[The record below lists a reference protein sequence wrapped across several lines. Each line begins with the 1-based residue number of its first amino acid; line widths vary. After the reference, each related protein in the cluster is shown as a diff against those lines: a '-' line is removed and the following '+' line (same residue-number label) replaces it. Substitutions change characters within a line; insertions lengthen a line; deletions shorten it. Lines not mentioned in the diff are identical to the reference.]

1 MSKTITR
8 VLAID
13 PGIREMGI
21 ALIEDEKLVY
31 HGVES
36 IQNGKDTKCTLKEG
50 RRLVLRLIEDY
61 RPDILAVEK
70 TYFANNKKAAV
81 LNLFA
86 IVIMAIGRRKGLE
99 VVCYAPSTVK
109 KFITGNGRASKLDVA
124 KVVVAQYPELKVYLT
139 QNRKWKQRYHLN
151 MFDAVALG
159 IMASVR

>member
-1 MSKTITR
+1 MPKTKTR

-13 PGIREMGI
+13 PGTREMGI
-21 ALIEDEKLVY
+21 ALLEDKKLLY
-31 HGVES
+31 YGVEG
-36 IQNGKDTKCTLKEG
+36 IQKGKDTKATLKEG

-61 RPDILAVEK
+61 RPDVLAVEK

-86 IVIMAIGRRKGLE
+86 VVIMDVGRRKGLD
-99 VVCYAPSTVK
+99 VVCYAPNTIK

-124 KVVVAQYPELKVYLT
+124 KIVVAQYPELRVYLS

-159 IMASVR
+159 IMASVK